1 VIPDFKLGF
10 PEASYSPEL
19 DSSLP
24 PNTKRRTFIAN
35 TQPAASQS
43 SLGNQPPAGINRL
56 LIVDLAL
63 SASLM

>member
-10 PEASYSPEL
+10 PEASYSAEL

-24 PNTKRRTFIAN
+24 
-35 TQPAASQS
+35 
-43 SLGNQPPAGINRL
+43 LGNQPPAGTNRL
-56 LIVDLAL
+56 LIIDLAL